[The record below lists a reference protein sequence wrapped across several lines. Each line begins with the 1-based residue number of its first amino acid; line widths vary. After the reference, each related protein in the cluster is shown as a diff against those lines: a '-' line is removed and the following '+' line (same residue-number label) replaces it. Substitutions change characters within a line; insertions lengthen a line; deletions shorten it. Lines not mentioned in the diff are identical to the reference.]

1 MTRLLA
7 AVVVVTLALALGTA
21 PRAAAADDDANR
33 ARLQEAKRRFQRA
46 NTLYRDG
53 RYEDA
58 LHLYQA
64 AYDLVAS
71 PDILF
76 NLALTKE
83 KVFDYEGC
91 ALAFRRYLDETK
103 AGPDSQ
109 AADRLAHCR
118 AQALIPVKV
127 SSMPPSA
134 AVVLDDGKASQQRGR
149 TPTRV
154 DLPPGR
160 YTIAVSA
167 PGYVTQKQ
175 DVRVE
180 EGVHPEI
187 DFTLEKLSTL
197 HIEADVTGAEV
208 QIDDHSVGVT
218 PVGRELEAG
227 LYRVQVTKPGYQTL
241 TRQVRVNAGDQVSL
255 MLSLQPLARERE
267 VAIRLDQP
275 LPSTVSIDGRNV
287 GAPPLGEKLKTG
299 THKVVVRS
307 PAHLDY
313 AGEVEVPDDRDLLL
327 TVHLTA
333 RRTRVQRAGF
343 WSLESLASVAAAGG
357 VVLGSLAVGDQA
369 TFDRHPSVAL
379 HDRGRT
385 EALSCDLLFGAS
397 ALVGVA
403 GAIYYLVTW
412 PHASRSEVTAR

>member
-1 MTRLLA
+1 VTRPLA
-7 AVVVVTLALALGTA
+7 AIVAVVMLALATA
-21 PRAAAADDDANR
+21 APAAAADNEANG

-46 NTLYRDG
+46 NGLYRDG

-64 AYDLVAS
+64 AYDLVPS

-91 ALAFRRYLDETK
+91 ALAFRRYLDETR

-109 AADRLAHCR
+109 AANRLGHCR
-118 AQALIPVKV
+118 AQALIPVRV

-154 DLPPGR
+154 DLPPGH

-175 DVRVE
+175 EVSVA

-208 QIDDHSVGVT
+208 QIDDRAVGVT

-227 LYRVQVTKPGYQTL
+227 MYRVQVSKPGYLTS

-255 MLSLQPLARERE
+255 MLSLPPLPRERE
-267 VAIRLDQP
+267 VAIRIDQP
-275 LPSTVSIDGRNV
+275 LSSTVSIDGREV
-287 GAPPLGEKLKTG
+287 GTPPLQEKLKTG
-299 THKVVVRS
+299 FHRVVVRS
-307 PAHLDY
+307 PAHVDY
-313 AGEVEVPDDRDLLL
+313 TGEVEVPDDRDLLV
-327 TVHLTA
+327 TVHLTG
-333 RRTRVQRAGF
+333 RRTRTQRALF
-343 WSLESLASVAAAGG
+343 WSLESLASAAAAGG
-357 VVLGSLAVGDQA
+357 LVFGSLALADQS

-385 EALSCDLLFGAS
+385 ETLSSDLLFGAS
-397 ALVGVA
+397 ALVGIA
-403 GAIYYLVTW
+403 GAIYYLVTR
-412 PHASRSEVTAR
+412 PHASRSIVTPR